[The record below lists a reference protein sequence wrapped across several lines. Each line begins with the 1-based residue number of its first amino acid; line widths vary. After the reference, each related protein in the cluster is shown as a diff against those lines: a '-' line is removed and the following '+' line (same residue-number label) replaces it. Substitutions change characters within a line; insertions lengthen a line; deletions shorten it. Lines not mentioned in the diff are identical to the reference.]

1 MSESLI
7 EVIPFPWPLIHH
19 RLQPTAVLIK
29 RRHIIQFMRNSA
41 VLVVLVMLGSV
52 LAGCFG
58 GDETEEVTPEVV
70 TPDEGT
76 AYAWDE
82 RGKAPSSDIH
92 LYSEDGSVK
101 FDSCDFF
108 SDFPSPESPIAA
120 QGVLSRPYD
129 GVDDDGMASIIE
141 PTDFDGKV
149 AIFYLDDEFEEKVSF
164 YRIDAYMTAWVLA
177 QQRGASAIIYSE
189 YNGYDKNWNA
199 EEIWECDEIQW
210 HAESGLSVV
219 DLLTIPVVLIS
230 PSDMKKLVQT
240 PNPFIEMGPDGFEP
254 TGWSE
259 PLVEEVTD
267 VSLATLRVSSWEQ
280 QNDACTDESAGAIV
294 TVISQ
299 DTNQDGVYQ
308 ENEKDIT
315 IECRTTSP
323 YGGEVVSISSN
334 FHYETVPSSEC
345 SSTQKFRV
353 DITTSFAS
361 GDSTTV
367 EGTDYAC
374 EGVNEESFE
383 IQLKR
388 LICTNGQIP
397 SELELARVSIAT
409 CISPMYEPAL
419 QNVIPQIRIESLS
432 SEQMP
437 ICQNGGLLITV
448 WADGDANQAWD
459 QSETQSTQRLCHGSD
474 GADGQDGQDGLDA
487 YELLV
492 NTQDASQGSCPA
504 TIGGKEVLLGRD
516 VNENGVLDDSE
527 IEHSY
532 ATCNGDSGAD
542 GNDGQSSVLNIT
554 SFSSPQCNGVY
565 VRLANGHDLNND
577 STLSLEETLGSRFIC
592 LPSQQTNT
600 NATFVKETID
610 PNSNCRNGGVR
621 SYIWIDEN
629 GDNVVQETNNSSEVF
644 METLDC
650 APNEPLVDCQDS
662 DGDCISDEDD
672 EDSENSRDE
681 LQDSDGDGVPDLED
695 VCPNGDD
702 NIDTDDD
709 GIPEYCDDDF

>member
-1 MSESLI
+1 
-7 EVIPFPWPLIHH
+7 
-19 RLQPTAVLIK
+19 
-29 RRHIIQFMRNSA
+29 MRNSA
-41 VLVVLVMLGSV
+41 VLVVLVILGSV
-52 LAGCFG
+52 LAGCFQEQYEKSDYTQEKMDLHVYEFG
-58 GDETEEVTPEVV
+58 ILELKIDSCPFLPYPSVTEPIIV
-70 TPDEGT
+70 EGT
-76 AYAWDE
+76 NIRPYNAINPDGQYEIYEPSDISGKFVITYMKGDLGDFYMNTWMQYFQNQNAAGVIFSILEDANDEKLNKCSDIKYAVATSDHLE
-82 RGKAPSSDIH
+82 GTSSD
-92 LYSEDGSVK
+92 
-101 FDSCDFF
+101 
-108 SDFPSPESPIAA
+108 P
-120 QGVLSRPYD
+120 
-129 GVDDDGMASIIE
+129 
-141 PTDFDGKV
+141 
-149 AIFYLDDEFEEKVSF
+149 
-164 YRIDAYMTAWVLA
+164 
-177 QQRGASAIIYSE
+177 
-189 YNGYDKNWNA
+189 
-199 EEIWECDEIQW
+199 
-210 HAESGLSVV
+210 
-219 DLLTIPVVLIS
+219 LTIPFIQIS
-230 PSDMKKLVQT
+230 PDNMRKLIQIDS
-240 PNPFIEMGPDGFEP
+240 PGFEIGPDGFEP

-280 QNDACTDESAGAIV
+280 QNDACTDESSGAIV
-294 TVISQ
+294 TIISQ

-323 YGGEVVSISSN
+323 YGSEVVSISSN

-397 SELELARVSIAT
+397 SELELARVSIAA

-474 GADGQDGQDGLDA
+474 GDDGQDGQDGLDA

-492 NTQDASQGSCPA
+492 NTQDAPQESCPA
-504 TIGGKEVLLGRD
+504 TVGGKEVLLGRD

-629 GDNVVQETNNSSEVF
+629 GDNVVQETNDSSEVF

-702 NIDTDDD
+702 NIDTDGD